1 MPYTGIV
8 KYHVKLSFDV
18 DGLVERAD
26 IIGAIFG
33 QTEGLLGPEMNL
45 NELQRVSKVGRIEVT
60 TTSTENTTNGNVLLP
75 MSTDVDTCALISAA
89 IESID
94 KVGPFD
100 CSFKLDAIDDVRASK
115 KEDIVRRAK
124 EIKQKWSTKS
134 VSEGDTMLKDVHE
147 SIAGKITTYGPN
159 KLPCSTGVFDSLWI
173 ILVEGRADILNLLRA
188 GFDNALAINGATIDE
203 SIKELCKSKKK
214 IVAFLDGDRAGG
226 MILQELKS
234 VVNVDIELRA
244 DSGVEVEELTPQ
256 RVADILNDTNIE
268 MKKLGT
274 SPSTMS
280 EDDKSLAT
288 VISKIYPDLNETL
301 ESVALDDKDSQLF
314 KIPISELVN
323 KLSTQTGVKCL
334 ILDGIIT
341 QRLLDNAK
349 TSGIGCIVG
358 HRAAKLSSLGDVK
371 IKTFTELGI
380 S

>member
-147 SIAGKITTYGPN
+147 SIAGKVTTYGPN
-159 KLPCSTGVFDSLWI
+159 KLPCSTGVFDSPWI

-274 SPSTMS
+274 GSPTIS

-288 VISKIYPDLNETL
+288 VISKIYSDLNETL
-301 ESVALDDKDSQLF
+301 ESVALDDKDNQLF

-349 TSGIGCIVG
+349 TSGIRCIVG
-358 HRAAKLSSLGDVK
+358 HRAAKLSNLGDVK

>member
-147 SIAGKITTYGPN
+147 SIAGKVTTYGPN
-159 KLPCSTGVFDSLWI
+159 KLPCSTGVFDSPWI

-203 SIKELCKSKKK
+203 SIKEMCKSKKK

-244 DSGVEVEELTPQ
+244 DSGIEVEELTPQ

-274 SPSTMS
+274 SPPTIN

-301 ESVALDDKDSQLF
+301 ESVALDDKDNQLF

-323 KLSTQTGVKCL
+323 KLSTQTGIKCL

-349 TSGIGCIVG
+349 TSGIGYIVG
-358 HRAAKLSSLGDVK
+358 HRAAKLSNLGDVK